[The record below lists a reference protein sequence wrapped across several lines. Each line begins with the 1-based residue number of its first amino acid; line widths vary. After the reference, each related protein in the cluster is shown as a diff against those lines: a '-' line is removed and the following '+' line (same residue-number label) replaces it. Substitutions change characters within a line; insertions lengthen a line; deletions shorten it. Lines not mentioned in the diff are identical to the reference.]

1 MYDDRCMHG
10 RSVKCHIIFGG
21 VASEHQ
27 SYVFS
32 THDFKIRWKR
42 NMRRQE
48 LNSGKRMKIERSGRT
63 RYERETG
70 PDCGCNR
77 LECFS
82 KIDRETRGTNTTY
95 KGSKQQSFKPPVGL

>member
-1 MYDDRCMHG
+1 
-10 RSVKCHIIFGG
+10 
-21 VASEHQ
+21 
-27 SYVFS
+27 
-32 THDFKIRWKR
+32 
-42 NMRRQE
+42 MRKQE

-82 KIDRETRGTNTTY
+82 KIDRETRGNNTTY
-95 KGSKQQSFKPPVGL
+95 IRAVNNEALNHQLGFNDLQSVLRSLRTPMFINIINRSLNGMRIDVIR